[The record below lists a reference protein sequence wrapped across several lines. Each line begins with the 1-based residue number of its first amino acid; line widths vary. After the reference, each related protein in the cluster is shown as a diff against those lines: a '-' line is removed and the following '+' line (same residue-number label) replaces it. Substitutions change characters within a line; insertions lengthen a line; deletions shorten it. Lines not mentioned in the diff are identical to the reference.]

1 MATTTAY
8 KEISDKGLDTNS
20 NVDPDDPCNNYE
32 WSVVFLLMLIL
43 ASLFILLEGYTMF
56 KRRRDLFSGFD
67 LGKCHILTDLHEL
80 NTYVCKQILRN

>member
-1 MATTTAY
+1 METTTAY
-8 KEISDKGLDTNS
+8 KEMSDKGLDTNS

-43 ASLFILLEGYTMF
+43 ASLFISLEGYTMF

-67 LGKCHILTDLHEL
+67 LGKLMIAPEQD
-80 NTYVCKQILRN
+80 RNEFEFDFDT